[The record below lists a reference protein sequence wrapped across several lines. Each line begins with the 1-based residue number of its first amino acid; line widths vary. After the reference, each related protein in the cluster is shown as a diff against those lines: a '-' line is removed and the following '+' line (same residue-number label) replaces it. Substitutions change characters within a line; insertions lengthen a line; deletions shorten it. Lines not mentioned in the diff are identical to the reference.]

1 VKNNHKKNKISIYL
15 PEEILQQLNEEKK
28 RLDRSSSWLLQR
40 AWKLSLEKIKEM
52 PSIKQDDT

>member
-1 VKNNHKKNKISIYL
+1 MKNNHKKNKISIYL